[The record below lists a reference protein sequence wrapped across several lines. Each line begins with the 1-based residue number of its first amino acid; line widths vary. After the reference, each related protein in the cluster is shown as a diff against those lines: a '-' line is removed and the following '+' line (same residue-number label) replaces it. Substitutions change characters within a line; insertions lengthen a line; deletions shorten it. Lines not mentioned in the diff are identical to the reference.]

1 MSEQPAGESTPLGA
15 AVRGDVSRGASRH
28 IVRRVLTGIVALVVV
43 AFITYAVQRLL
54 QDGSE
59 IWAALK
65 SVSLLWGIT
74 LLLGSIVVMLTTTA
88 TTAAPLPKLAFSAAF
103 LAQHASQAVASLV
116 PGPAAM
122 AARFGILRTYGVDAE
137 DFGRATVTVG
147 MVTTVV
153 TTSMPLFGLGVI
165 ALTGAQDPDA
175 SSLLPVAIGATV
187 LALLMILV
195 SGALLGSVRVTVAV
209 ARGFEWLA
217 DRARRVFRRPA
228 AERGQTTAGAIR
240 LRSRLI
246 NGLRASGRRVVGYTL
261 LVYWSN
267 GLLLV
272 ACLWAVGV
280 PYAAMGILAGLA
292 VYTIGRLSTLV
303 QVTPG
308 GIGVVEVAYTAAFTA
323 FLGSDYQAR
332 VFTGVF
338 LYRLGTY
345 ALPLVVG
352 VASGGVWALTGR
364 REWRAREAAV
374 GQTAAERPA
383 RATASQAATH
393 QEDA

>member
-1 MSEQPAGESTPLGA
+1 MSEQPGGESTPLGA
-15 AVRGDVSRGASRH
+15 AVRGDVSHGASRH
-28 IVRRVLTGIVALVVV
+28 IVRRVLMGIVALAAV
-43 AFITYAVQRLL
+43 AFITYAMQRLL
-54 QDGSE
+54 QDGTE
-59 IWAALK
+59 IRAALK
-65 SVSLLWGIT
+65 SVSVVWGIA
-74 LLLGSIVVMLTTTA
+74 LLLGSIVVMITTTA

-122 AARFGILRTYGVDAE
+122 AARFGILRTYGVEAE

-175 SSLLPVAIGATV
+175 SALLPVAIGATV
-187 LALLMILV
+187 LALLMIVV
-195 SGALLGSVRVTVAV
+195 SVLLLGSVRATVAV

-217 DRARRVFRRPA
+217 DRFRRVLRRPPA
-228 AERGQTTAGAIR
+228 TQGQTTSGALR
-240 LRSRLI
+240 LRTRLI
-246 NGLRASGRRVVGYTL
+246 NGLRQSGTRVVGYTL
-261 LVYWSN
+261 LVYWCN
-267 GLLLV
+267 GLLMV

-308 GIGVVEVAYTAAFTA
+308 GIGVVEVAYTAAYTA
-323 FLGSDYQAR
+323 FLGSEYQAR

-352 VASGGVWALTGR
+352 VVSAGVWALTGR

-374 GQTAAERPA
+374 GHTAVESPGSSPS
-383 RATASQAATH
+383 T
-393 QEDA
+393 QEDS